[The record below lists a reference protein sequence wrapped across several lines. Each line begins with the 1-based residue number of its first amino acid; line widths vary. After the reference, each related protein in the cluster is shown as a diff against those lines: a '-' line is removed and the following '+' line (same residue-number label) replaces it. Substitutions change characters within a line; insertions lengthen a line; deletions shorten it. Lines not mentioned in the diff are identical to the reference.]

1 MAIAPLDV
9 RSRARPQGP
18 ITVSESQ
25 SRWWEPQHKARR
37 SGRGG
42 CPHGRSPMHTHLWLS
57 CTHCWG
63 TPTTVPKVSY
73 KDLLQCNFS
82 HGFLA
87 RGSGPRVSH
96 EPWSFSLQRRV
107 LEGSGREQWGWL
119 LPPLQ
124 SPSAEVLK
132 EVRMAPGHLTHCVP
146 SRERCSCALHRPF
159 PASCAAAVRCPAPL
173 RRALPAAPSPWKFP
187 RRRPGDRYPAPSAS
201 VLPAAGTLAPL
212 PSRAG

>member
-1 MAIAPLDV
+1 MCVAGP
-9 RSRARPQGP
+9 ARRGP
-18 ITVSESQ
+18 SQ
-25 SRWWEPQHKARR
+25 SQSPRV
-37 SGRGG
+37 GG
-42 CPHGRSPMHTHLWLS
+42 GSLS
-57 CTHCWG
+57 TKPGEVAGEAAPTAGPPCTHTFG
-63 TPTTVPKVSY
+63 FLVRTAGEPPTTVPKVRY

-82 HGFLA
+82 HRFLA